1 MSNNE
6 SQTEVANS
14 NEGVVLTNQNLPGLG
29 FLVNYA
35 VYDGSV
41 NLKHFV
47 EYMYSVSD
55 IDFDNAIAGEE
66 RYGDNNE
73 RKAAFQSRYQHLI
86 PVPRHGGSA
95 FSQAVRALTTKA
107 QRVVYDNPD
116 DPLSNNKERL
126 RVARNGSW
134 GYTVQWNIVP
144 LRKNMEYALQRT
156 RRGYI
161 DGQPRLQVKTESLY
175 RIRKAFPN
183 TSFTRNWLRDYLGHV
198 WEGTSMPSVE
208 QLRNCVVL
216 EPMEAEALPN
226 DGRFMR
232 RAQERLRDAFVT
244 ASMSIDDDKMRKTVR
259 RTIVDMGG
267 ILPHGS
273 SGGVYF
279 IYDRNKRW
287 QENLNRLSGVIDSF
301 ADTGNTSDRHAM
313 WVERAAPWWA
323 TITGEDSEEIPIS
336 AHSTSGMR
344 SLTYGSSQ
352 KQIDDIKRMYVAT
365 MQNAQAKYYRLV
377 HQMLQ
382 NGEIDEDA
390 LATKRAEVMETLEK
404 AQNDLGADTVALAT
418 EKYQEVV
425 SGLTS
430 RFESMWTP
438 DERASQAEKERVANR
453 IDTMLSLRL
462 S

>member
-6 SQTEVANS
+6 YQIEVANS

-35 VYDGSV
+35 IYDGSV

-73 RKAAFQSRYQHLI
+73 RKRHFKAAI
-86 PVPRHGGSA
+86 SA
-95 FSQAVRALTTKA
+95 LSLCLDTVVVFSQAVRALTTKA

-126 RVARNGSW
+126 RVARNGKW

-144 LRKNMEYALQRT
+144 LRKNMMEYALQRT

-208 QLRNCVVL
+208 QLRKLRCFG
-216 EPMEAEALPN
+216 A
-226 DGRFMR
+226 DG
-232 RAQERLRDAFVT
+232 
-244 ASMSIDDDKMRKTVR
+244 S
-259 RTIVDMGG
+259 
-267 ILPHGS
+267 
-273 SGGVYF
+273 
-279 IYDRNKRW
+279 
-287 QENLNRLSGVIDSF
+287 
-301 ADTGNTSDRHAM
+301 
-313 WVERAAPWWA
+313 
-323 TITGEDSEEIPIS
+323 
-336 AHSTSGMR
+336 R
-344 SLTYGSSQ
+344 SL
-352 KQIDDIKRMYVAT
+352 AT
-365 MQNAQAKYYRLV
+365 
-377 HQMLQ
+377 
-382 NGEIDEDA
+382 
-390 LATKRAEVMETLEK
+390 
-404 AQNDLGADTVALAT
+404 
-418 EKYQEVV
+418 
-425 SGLTS
+425 
-430 RFESMWTP
+430 
-438 DERASQAEKERVANR
+438 
-453 IDTMLSLRL
+453 
-462 S
+462 